1 MSSIPGFFFCCIVL
15 TGILTF
21 AESVPDSFDPGFGKR
36 ESRASF
42 LEHFHWF
49 LNVKAGVSITVYDAI
64 ACALECLRHSWCFS
78 FNFAISPSKSGHDCQ
93 LLGADKYTFAD
104 RFQPSQFYHHYSM
117 AVGKYNIRVR

>member
-1 MSSIPGFFFCCIVL
+1 MPSLPGFFFCCIVL

-21 AESVPDSFDPGFGKR
+21 AGNVPDSFDPGFGKR
-36 ESRASF
+36 ESKASF

-49 LNVKAGVSITVYDAI
+49 LNVKASVSITVYDAI
-64 ACALECLRHSWCFS
+64 ACALECLRHSLCFS
-78 FNFAISPSKSGHDCQ
+78 FNIAISPSKSGHDCQ
-93 LLGADKYTFAD
+93 LLGADKYTLAD

>member
-1 MSSIPGFFFCCIVL
+1 MPSLPGFFFCCIVL

-21 AESVPDSFDPGFGKR
+21 AGNVPESFDPGFGKR

-49 LNVKAGVSITVYDAI
+49 LNVEASVSITVYDAI
-64 ACALECLRHSWCFS
+64 ACALECLRHSLCFS
-78 FNFAISPSKSGHDCQ
+78 FNIAISPSKSGHDCQ